1 MEANFPIGGLWSNC
15 AWTCT
20 GLRPEAISKANIS
33 STSWRDYYL
42 CPRAAARWSC
52 VSLSKWV
59 EWGASVHY
67 PLWQNWAPLC
77 ITHYD
82 KTDALSM
89 WDGCW
94 VGPDLQLD
102 FDWNTGDKNWL
113 RTGWRFLPSPEMNCR
128 IETFSAED
136 LLSIPP
142 AGLDGKEKSIMVIGT
157 SVMRGVFLSMADLL
171 LPFGDK
177 RYFAPSVIGK
187 CWGRAHVKKG
197 NLRLMY

>member
-1 MEANFPIGGLWSNC
+1 
-15 AWTCT
+15 
-20 GLRPEAISKANIS
+20 
-33 STSWRDYYL
+33 
-42 CPRAAARWSC
+42 
-52 VSLSKWV
+52 
-59 EWGASVHY
+59 
-67 PLWQNWAPLC
+67 
-77 ITHYD
+77 
-82 KTDALSM
+82 M